1 MGIRIVPDDQHEW
14 SEALRREVD
23 RLDAGGDGWEGTVP
37 VPEAERPQFKRPM
50 EKVIPIRVTAEQW
63 QALREEAE
71 RLGIGPTTLVR
82 MWALEQLRAV
92 RAARQSA

>member
-1 MGIRIVPDDQHEW
+1 
-14 SEALRREVD
+14 
-23 RLDAGGDGWEGTVP
+23 
-37 VPEAERPQFKRPM
+37 M

-63 QALREEAE
+63 QALREGAE

-92 RAARQSA
+92 RSARQSA

>member
-1 MGIRIVPDDQHEW
+1 MGIRTIPDNQEKWGGGAAPGMERID
-14 SEALRREVD
+14 V
-23 RLDAGGDGWEGTVP
+23 GGDSWDDNGP
-37 VPEAERPQFKRPM
+37 MPEAERPRFERPM

-63 QALREEAE
+63 QALREGAE

-92 RAARQSA
+92 RSARQSA